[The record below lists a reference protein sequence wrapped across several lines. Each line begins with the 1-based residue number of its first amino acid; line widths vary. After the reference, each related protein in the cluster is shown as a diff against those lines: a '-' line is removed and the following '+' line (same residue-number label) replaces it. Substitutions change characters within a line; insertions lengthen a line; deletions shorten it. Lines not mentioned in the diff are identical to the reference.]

1 MAQPHATGRDP
12 AVLDA
17 KKEGVPTEFVV
28 RLFLTSHVGFL
39 TSRESRFVFE
49 GFLECFLASWKPASD
64 FRWLK
69 ITDWPAFSCFSKLAR
84 KRTNFLVGVLAP
96 TPPLERGS
104 WLK

>member
-28 RLFLTSHVGFL
+28 RLFLTSHVGIL

-69 ITDWPAFSCFSKLAR
+69 INYGLAC
-84 KRTNFLVGVLAP
+84 FLVFFEIGAETHHFP
-96 TPPLERGS
+96 CGRFGAHTTS
-104 WLK
+104 